1 MKKLSSYINLGWLFL
16 LTFVF
21 DVQLTFKNMNNVDLT
36 KAFKQ
41 YYTASPAPEL
51 VMIGKGLFVTLTGKG
66 DPNGAAFGDAAAAI
80 YAVAYG
86 IRFSSKQKGN
96 DFTVGKLEAF
106 WWVNDNSVD
115 PLQVPR
121 DQWNYELAIR
131 LPDNI
136 TRQQFSEALISA
148 EKKKKSALIR
158 QVDFKHMEE
167 GQSVQ
172 IMHIGPFSGEAVS
185 LKKLD
190 DFMQQNGLHRNGR
203 HHEIYLSDYRK
214 TVPEKLKTILR
225 NAVSY

>member
-1 MKKLSSYINLGWLFL
+1 
-16 LTFVF
+16 
-21 DVQLTFKNMNNVDLT
+21 VDLT

-41 YYTASPAPEL
+41 YYTAAPAPEL
-51 VMIGKGLFVTLTGKG
+51 VTIEKGLFVTLTGKG
-66 DPNGAAFGDAAAAI
+66 DPNGADFGNATAAL

-86 IRFSSKQKGN
+86 IKSGSKQKGN
-96 DFTVGKLEAF
+96 NFTVSKLEGF
-106 WWVNDNSVD
+106 WWVNDYRVD
-115 PLQVPR
+115 PLLVPR

-158 QVDFKHMEE
+158 QVDFKHIEE

-190 DFMQQNGLHRNGR
+190 GFMQQNGLHRNGR

-214 TVPEKLKTILR
+214 TAPEKLKTIFR
-225 NAVSY
+225 TAVSY